1 MLMILGLLAVL
12 LVPLP
17 SLTKGKKVKD
27 LCFLRE
33 GTIYEHSDI
42 RREDSNYSVNRILV
56 NPFPTQIWILKETN
70 KNSNNDT
77 YGTRKKVM
85 HMSTWMLLINE
96 VLIRPNL
103 VIGRSHY
110 SIQSWVNPIIYLT
123 GGCHSRFGFFLFFI
137 RDKFAQS
144 IGKCLLFKSDSTRR
158 VVLQ

>member
-1 MLMILGLLAVL
+1 M
-12 LVPLP
+12 
-17 SLTKGKKVKD
+17 
-27 LCFLRE
+27 
-33 GTIYEHSDI
+33 
-42 RREDSNYSVNRILV
+42 

-77 YGTRKKVM
+77 YGTRNKVM

-123 GGCHSRFGFFLFFI
+123 GGCHSRFCFFLFFI

-158 VVLQ
+158 VVLQQFCFSNVVFVFVFFSLLLSLFFLLNSIHFSFLLRLTSTSHVGKLSFLGRLC